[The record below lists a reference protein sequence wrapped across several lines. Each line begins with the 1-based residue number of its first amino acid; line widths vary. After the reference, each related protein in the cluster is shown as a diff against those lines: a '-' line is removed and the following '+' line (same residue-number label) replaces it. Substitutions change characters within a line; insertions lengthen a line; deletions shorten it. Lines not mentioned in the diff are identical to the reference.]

1 MIQSGGF
8 FDPFICLNKIMEPTM
23 RVALEIPCI
32 ANSIDK
38 GKSVPKALLDA
49 GYNLVNSKDILS
61 ILKGSGIILPNNEIE
76 DIMTVIRSLGNRG
89 I

>member
-1 MIQSGGF
+1 
-8 FDPFICLNKIMEPTM
+8 M
-23 RVALEIPCI
+23 RVALEIPRI

-38 GKSVPKALLDA
+38 GKRVPKALLDA
-49 GYNLVNSKDILS
+49 GDNLVNNKDILS

>member
-1 MIQSGGF
+1 
-8 FDPFICLNKIMEPTM
+8 MEPTM
-23 RVALEIPCI
+23 RVALEIPRI

-49 GYNLVNSKDILS
+49 GYNLVNNKDILS